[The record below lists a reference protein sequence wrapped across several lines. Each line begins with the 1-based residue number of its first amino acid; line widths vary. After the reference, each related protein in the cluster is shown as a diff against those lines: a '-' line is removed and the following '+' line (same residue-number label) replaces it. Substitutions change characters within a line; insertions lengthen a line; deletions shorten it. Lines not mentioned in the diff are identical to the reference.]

1 MFSEDAVRHR
11 VSAIDSLRLS
21 SDRALTTLGFAAL
34 AVPAVLYARSDIAQ
48 SAGDWRQLRD
58 RLAIRAVMVAAA
70 LAGVVAMRVVK
81 TRVGFSRAVLWL
93 SLMTAVLTVWLN
105 AERAPGAG
113 LPLRSPMLILA
124 VMYFAMPS
132 SLWRQCAA
140 PLLMSAGLLALRVT
154 KLSGGPVD
162 VQGDVIA
169 LLSMNALGVLAVA
182 RRLSVERATHQ
193 VVVELRALQGI
204 IPICSYCR
212 QVRSELGSWQG
223 LERYV
228 HDHSDAAFSH
238 GICPD
243 CLPKVQA
250 QFKEEAKT

>member
-1 MFSEDAVRHR
+1 MFHEDAVRR
-11 VSAIDSLRLS
+11 RAGAIDALRLA
-21 SDRALTTLGFAAL
+21 SDRALTMLGFAAL
-34 AVPAVLYARSDIAQ
+34 AVPVVFFARNDVMLA
-48 SAGDWRQLRD
+48 AGDWGLLRR
-58 RLAIRAVMVAAA
+58 RLAIRGLMLLAAA
-70 LAGVVAMRVVK
+70 AGVIAMRVVQS
-81 TRVGFSRAVLWL
+81 REAYSRAVLWL
-93 SLMTAVLTVWLN
+93 SLMTAAMTVWLN
-105 AERAPGAG
+105 AARPDGSG
-113 LPLRSPMLILA
+113 MPLRSPMLILA

-140 PLLMSAGLLALRVT
+140 PVAMTAGLLALRLT

-162 VQGDVIA
+162 VTGDVIA
-169 LLSMNALGVLAVA
+169 LVSMNALGVLAVA

-212 QVRSELGSWQG
+212 QVRTEVGSWLG

-228 HDHSDAAFSH
+228 HDHSEAAFSH

-250 QFKEEAKT
+250 QIKEELTQ